1 MFQWKATPTIT
12 KALSDLNNV
21 ESQNRGRRAHFTG
34 EQMKILRIT
43 TSTFVIKTNV
53 ILAFLM
59 QDMY

>member
-1 MFQWKATPTIT
+1 MFQWKATPAII
-12 KALSDLNNV
+12 KALTDLNNV
-21 ESQNRGRRAHFTG
+21 ESQNRGWRAHFTG

-43 TSTFVIKTNV
+43 TLTFVIKTHL